1 MSFLKYLI
9 PASFLA
15 LLPTLSF
22 AGSHGGNLD
31 PSDAVGISF
40 WIISIA
46 MVAATVFFLMES
58 LRVKGKWRTS
68 LVVGALVTLVAAVHY
83 FYMRDVWVSTGASP
97 TVFRYVDWIITVPLQ
112 MIEFYL
118 ILAACTAVAGGVFW
132 RLFLGSLV
140 MLIGGY
146 LGEAG
151 FINATIGF
159 VIGMAGWI
167 FILYEIFAGE
177 ASKVSADSAPESV
190 QSAFNTMKWIVTIG
204 WAIYPIGYF
213 MGYMAGGADANSLN
227 FIYNIADVI
236 NKPLAR
242 GNEIRTVSF
251 TERAAMRTQC
261 RKLVRFIRL
270 VDFFTIQAHLH
281 LGHTSVRQLLEHIRE
296 TPESL
301 IFSLAAGKR
310 KKKRKKHLPGS
321 DSDSDSL

>member
-9 PASFLA
+9 PATLLA
-15 LLPTLSF
+15 GLPALAY
-22 AGSHGGNLD
+22 AGSHASGNLD
-31 PSDAVGISF
+31 PSDGVGISF

-68 LVVGALVTLVAAVHY
+68 LVVGALVTLVAGVHY
-83 FYMRDVWVSTGASP
+83 FYMREVWVATGASP

-118 ILAACTAVAGGVFW
+118 ILAACTAIAGGVFW

-140 MLIGGY
+140 MLMGGY

-151 FINATIGF
+151 FINSTIGF

-177 ASKVSADSAPESV
+177 ASKVSAENAPESV
-190 QSAFNTMKWIVTIG
+190 QSAFNTMRWIVTIG

-213 MGYMAGGADANSLN
+213 MGYLMGGVDANSLN
-227 FIYNIADVI
+227 FIYNVADVI
-236 NKPLAR
+236 NKIAFVLA
-242 GNEIRTVSF
+242 IWAAAS
-251 TERAAMRTQC
+251 TE
-261 RKLVRFIRL
+261 
-270 VDFFTIQAHLH
+270 
-281 LGHTSVRQLLEHIRE
+281 
-296 TPESL
+296 
-301 IFSLAAGKR
+301 
-310 KKKRKKHLPGS
+310 S
-321 DSDSDSL
+321 DA

>member
-9 PASFLA
+9 PATLLA
-15 LLPTLSF
+15 GLPALAY
-22 AGSHGGNLD
+22 AGSHASGNLD
-31 PSDAVGISF
+31 PSDGVGISF
-40 WIISIA
+40 WIISIS

-68 LVVGALVTLVAAVHY
+68 LVVGSLVTLVAGVHY

-118 ILAACTAVAGGVFW
+118 ILAACTAIAGGVFW
-132 RLFLGSLV
+132 RLFVGSLV

-151 FINATIGF
+151 FIHATLGF

-177 ASKVSADSAPESV
+177 ASKVNAAEAPDSVKTAY
-190 QSAFNTMKWIVTIG
+190 NTMKWIVTIG

-213 MGYMAGGADANSLN
+213 MGYMAGGVDDNSLN
-227 FIYNIADVI
+227 IVYNLADVV
-236 NKPLAR
+236 NKIAFCLA
-242 GNEIRTVSF
+242 IW
-251 TERAAMRTQC
+251 AAAT
-261 RKLVRFIRL
+261 
-270 VDFFTIQAHLH
+270 A
-281 LGHTSVRQLLEHIRE
+281 
-296 TPESL
+296 ESD
-301 IFSLAAGKR
+301 A
-310 KKKRKKHLPGS
+310 
-321 DSDSDSL
+321 

>member
-9 PASFLA
+9 PATLLA
-15 LLPTLSF
+15 GLPALAY
-22 AGSHGGNLD
+22 AGSHASGNLD
-31 PSDAVGISF
+31 PSDFVGISF

-46 MVAATVFFLMES
+46 MVAATVFFLMVS

-68 LVVGALVTLVAAVHY
+68 LVVGSLVTLVAAVHY

-118 ILAACTAVAGGVFW
+118 ILAACTAIAGGVFW
-132 RLFLGSLV
+132 RLFVGSLV

-151 FINATIGF
+151 FINATLGF

-177 ASKVSADSAPESV
+177 ASKVNAAEAPDSVKTAY
-190 QSAFNTMKWIVTIG
+190 NTMKWIVTIG

-213 MGYMAGGADANSLN
+213 MGYMAGGVDDNSLN
-227 FIYNIADVI
+227 IVYNLADVV
-236 NKPLAR
+236 NKIAFCLA
-242 GNEIRTVSF
+242 IW
-251 TERAAMRTQC
+251 AAAT
-261 RKLVRFIRL
+261 
-270 VDFFTIQAHLH
+270 A
-281 LGHTSVRQLLEHIRE
+281 
-296 TPESL
+296 ESD
-301 IFSLAAGKR
+301 A
-310 KKKRKKHLPGS
+310 
-321 DSDSDSL
+321 

>member
-9 PASFLA
+9 PATLLA
-15 LLPTLSF
+15 GLPALAY
-22 AGSHGGNLD
+22 AGSHASGNLD
-31 PSDAVGISF
+31 PSDGVGISF
-40 WIISIA
+40 WIISIS

-68 LVVGALVTLVAAVHY
+68 LVVGSLVTLVAAVHY

-118 ILAACTAVAGGVFW
+118 ILAACTAIAGGVFW
-132 RLFLGSLV
+132 RLFVGSLV

-151 FINATIGF
+151 FINATLGF

-177 ASKVSADSAPESV
+177 ASKVNAAEAPDSVKTAY
-190 QSAFNTMKWIVTIG
+190 NTMKWIVTIG

-213 MGYMAGGADANSLN
+213 MGYMAGGVDDNSLN
-227 FIYNIADVI
+227 IVYNLADVV
-236 NKPLAR
+236 NKIAFCLA
-242 GNEIRTVSF
+242 IW
-251 TERAAMRTQC
+251 AAAT
-261 RKLVRFIRL
+261 
-270 VDFFTIQAHLH
+270 A
-281 LGHTSVRQLLEHIRE
+281 
-296 TPESL
+296 ESD
-301 IFSLAAGKR
+301 A
-310 KKKRKKHLPGS
+310 
-321 DSDSDSL
+321 

>member
-1 MSFLKYLI
+1 MSFLKYLL

-15 LLPTLSF
+15 ILPTLAY
-22 AGSHGGNLD
+22 AGSHASGTLD
-31 PSDAVGISF
+31 PSDGVGISF

-68 LVVGALVTLVAAVHY
+68 LVVGALVTLVAAVHF

-140 MLIGGY
+140 MLMGGY

-151 FINATIGF
+151 FINATVGF

-177 ASKVSADSAPESV
+177 ASKINAAEAPDSVKTAY
-190 QSAFNTMKWIVTIG
+190 NTMKWIVTIG

-213 MGYMAGGADANSLN
+213 MGYLAGGVDVNALN
-227 FIYNIADVI
+227 MIYNIADVL
-236 NKPLAR
+236 NKIGFCLA
-242 GNEIRTVSF
+242 IWACAT
-251 TERAAMRTQC
+251 TESEA
-261 RKLVRFIRL
+261 
-270 VDFFTIQAHLH
+270 
-281 LGHTSVRQLLEHIRE
+281 
-296 TPESL
+296 
-301 IFSLAAGKR
+301 
-310 KKKRKKHLPGS
+310 
-321 DSDSDSL
+321 